1 MRTLLGLIL
10 AFSLCSLAGSAGA
23 ANVTG
28 IPDDLDELELFAT
41 PDAPDAAATVRAGEV
56 RFPIPILAV
65 SEAAG
70 MLQIN
75 VKGGNYWV
83 ISDDV
88 LTDLTRGIDAG
99 CEPKM
104 AGSLVVHG
112 KRGAGE
118 GCK

>member
-1 MRTLLGLIL
+1 MRTLVRAVLGLAL
-10 AFSLCSLAGSAGA
+10 WAVAGAALA

-28 IPDDLDELELFAT
+28 IPADLGEMELYAS
-41 PDAPDAAATVRAGEV
+41 PDAPNAAKVVKPGEV
-56 RFPIPILAV
+56 AFPIPILEV
-65 SEAAG
+65 SKATG
-70 MLQIN
+70 MLKVRVQG
-75 VKGGNYWV
+75 KDYWV

-88 LTDLTRGIDAG
+88 QHDMDRAVQAG

-104 AGSLVVHG
+104 AGNLVAHG